1 MDTIYPQGQARMSN
15 TQVCILYTGGTI
27 GMKNTPDG
35 YAPERGYLEEQMA
48 VLSQLKNPVLPSY
61 EIEEFDP
68 LLDSSNATPTD
79 WVKIARRIAEKQA
92 DYSSFVVLHG
102 TDTMAYTASALA
114 FLLEGLDRPVI
125 VTGSQIPLGEIRSD
139 GVENLITALL
149 IAANYAIPEV
159 CLYFGGKLLRGC
171 RTTKVNASGM
181 DAFASPNYPAL
192 GTAGIRI
199 VIHWE
204 AVLPAPPAGTSLNV
218 DEYRGE
224 TPKPG
229 QAPSDSDACSTYPT
243 IGVLRLF
250 PGLTAQMVR
259 NFLQPPLDGLV
270 LQTYGVGGGPDRD
283 AELIAAI
290 KKATGNG
297 LVVVACTQCLQ
308 GGVSMESYS
317 TSTALV
323 RAGVVSGYDMTTE
336 AALTKLFY
344 LFRLGYKPD
353 EVRKEIAHNLR
364 GELTPS

>member
-1 MDTIYPQGQARMSN
+1 LWLNNGMN
-15 TQVCILYTGGTI
+15 TSQVCILYTGGTI
-27 GMKNTPDG
+27 GMKKTPDG
-35 YAPERGYLEEQMA
+35 YTPERGYLEEQMA
-48 VLSQLKNPVLPSY
+48 VLSQLKNPILPSY

-68 LLDSSNATPTD
+68 LLDSSNATPGD

-92 DYSSFVVLHG
+92 DYSSFVILHG

-125 VTGSQIPLGEIRSD
+125 VTGSQIPLGEVRSD
-139 GVENLITALL
+139 GVDNLITTLL

-181 DAFASPNYPAL
+181 DAFTSPNYPTL

-199 VIHWE
+199 VIRWE
-204 AVLPAPPAGTSLNV
+204 VVLSAPQSNGEISIASL
-218 DEYRGE
+218 
-224 TPKPG
+224 PG
-229 QAPSDSDACSTYPT
+229 KSVSMEEKAFPT
-243 IGVLRLF
+243 VGVLRLF

-270 LQTYGVGGGPDRD
+270 LQTYGVGSGPDRD

-290 KKATGNG
+290 KEATERG

-323 RAGVVSGYDMTTE
+323 RAGVVSGHDMTTE

-344 LFRLGYKPD
+344 LFGLGYTHDK
-353 EVRKEIAHNLR
+353 VRKEIQHNLR
-364 GELTPS
+364 GELTPPSLSFPI